1 MVIRCGGCGWVD
13 IGDQEKRE
21 GNRMTRASITLASP
35 VMASGGGGVFV
46 CAGNH
51 RDLEAGMGLGI
62 V

>member
-1 MVIRCGGCGWVD
+1 MKGCGWLEM
-13 IGDQEKRE
+13 GDQKKGDR
-21 GNRMTRASITLASP
+21 NRMTRASITLASP
-35 VMASGGGGVFV
+35 VMGNVGGGEGFV

>member
-1 MVIRCGGCGWVD
+1 VD
-13 IGDQEKRE
+13 IGDQEKGGGE
-21 GNRMTRASITLASP
+21 QNDTCLYHFSITGYGEWGRW
-35 VMASGGGGVFV
+35 VEGFV